1 MGCGSLHELNWLG
14 LLQVSLI
21 DALPEVFPKVQEW
34 VEDVMMEEGNATIL
48 ALFVCLLTVL
58 YFRERQRRHAAAA
71 AEAALAQQP
80 NDLGAPMMA
89 N

>member
-1 MGCGSLHELNWLG
+1 M
-14 LLQVSLI
+14 I